1 MENQFVSLQPVVG
14 KYAGECVGSRIFFFK
29 ILSHTIL
36 GGLKQKTA
44 NQSRGDRSQAS
55 QVTVFSFQT
64 HQDGGLQAMP
74 VAHHHDYGSPF
85 LMCAGTNRTA
95 SPE

>member
-1 MENQFVSLQPVVG
+1 MPVSALVL
-14 KYAGECVGSRIFFFK
+14 EFFFK